1 MKAFRLIGMALVA
14 MCLCMNFA
22 SCSNEDVLAPEDP
35 QGEKYVTVGLGCT
48 GEFLEFSDSPMG
60 RAATDE
66 LYGIQVYALTENE
79 SYSSGYASTP
89 YAYGVYTSL
98 DNVKI
103 RLLQGQKYKFEVG
116 IVIDPYKI
124 YSYSSTNF
132 FGKGLTENTSEFVY
146 SSSEVVHA
154 DGYVS
159 SGLVMIHD
167 RYYGELDVYTPTENG
182 TVDIHTKR
190 VAYGVRY
197 ETIGLATDETFTVEV
212 SQQGSSS
219 KLYTLEVGSEPLDDI
234 YTFRNIRSAWQ
245 GKWNSTTGAYD
256 LNYTSNKTLTIS
268 WNKADGTIVPMGT
281 YPVTFKR
288 NVKTTIRIKA
298 EANDLENGIRVF
310 KEDVAMVDDENIY
323 EITGGEVVEVPV
335 IPGN

>member
-14 MCLCMNFA
+14 MCLCMNFV
-22 SCSNEDVLAPEDP
+22 SCSNEDVLVPEDP

-66 LYGIQVYALTENE
+66 LYGIQVYALTEDGT
-79 SYSSGYASTP
+79 YSDGTPKYSSTP

-103 RLLQGQKYKFEVG
+103 RLLQGQKYMFEVG

-124 YSYSSTNF
+124 YNSIGSSF

-146 SSSEVVHA
+146 SSSEAVHA
-154 DGYVS
+154 DGYAR
-159 SGLVMIHD
+159 SGVVMIHD
-167 RYYGELDVYTPTENG
+167 RYYGVLNVYTPTENG
-182 TVDIHTKR
+182 TVDINTKR

-197 ETIGLATDETFTVEV
+197 ETIGLATDESFTVEV
-212 SQQGSSS
+212 SRQDWSS
-219 KLYTLEVGSEPLDDI
+219 KLYSVEVSSEPLDDI
-234 YTFRNIRSAWQ
+234 YTFYDILGAWQ
-245 GKWNSTTGAYD
+245 GKWNSNTEAYD
-256 LNYTSNKTLTIS
+256 LNYTINKTLTIS

-288 NVKTTIRIKA
+288 NVKTTIRI
-298 EANDLENGIRVF
+298 
-310 KEDVAMVDDENIY
+310 
-323 EITGGEVVEVPV
+323 
-335 IPGN
+335 